1 MNPENVFQKIL
12 SRTTVSTLIKIRN
25 ASWEANQYI
34 RMISEG
40 SSEVWNNDAEN
51 SALELKE

>member
-1 MNPENVFQKIL
+1 MNPENLFQKIL

-34 RMISEG
+34 RMISE
-40 SSEVWNNDAEN
+40 VWNNDAEN